1 MDPQKILDYGAK
13 LIVNFM
19 CIPIHEY
26 AHAWAA
32 TKLGDDTPRYQ
43 CRLSLNL
50 QAQLDPIGSMRI
62 FFIGFGWGKPVQV
75 NPIRF
80 KNYRKGMALT
90 AAECP
95 ISNFILGLI
104 GIVLY

>member
-13 LIVNFM
+13 LIVIFM

-43 CRLSLNL
+43 GRL
-50 QAQLDPIGSMRI
+50 
-62 FFIGFGWGKPVQV
+62 
-75 NPIRF
+75 
-80 KNYRKGMALT
+80 
-90 AAECP
+90 
-95 ISNFILGLI
+95 
-104 GIVLY
+104 

>member
-13 LIVNFM
+13 LIVIFM

-43 CRLSLNL
+43 GRLSLSPLPCRN
-50 QAQLDPIGSMRI
+50 AQTFLS
-62 FFIGFGWGKPVQV
+62 
-75 NPIRF
+75 RF
-80 KNYRKGMALT
+80 
-90 AAECP
+90 
-95 ISNFILGLI
+95 SFQ
-104 GIVLY
+104 

>member
-13 LIVNFM
+13 LIVIFM

-43 CRLSLNL
+43 GRLSLTL
-50 QAQLDPIGSMRI
+50 LHI
-62 FFIGFGWGKPVQV
+62 
-75 NPIRF
+75 
-80 KNYRKGMALT
+80 LT
-90 AAECP
+90 LLVHCAY
-95 ISNFILGLI
+95 SL
-104 GIVLY
+104 